1 MSPTL
6 TASSIGKDYPTR
18 NGPLTVLD
26 DITLTLQAGE
36 AAAVM
41 GTSGCGKSTMLSIFG
56 TLERPSRGRLTVGGR
71 DPFALSSDAL
81 AAFRNDQVG
90 FIFQDHH
97 LLGHC
102 TLLENVLIPRLP
114 TGPVGK
120 TAVERAMAL
129 LDRVGL
135 ADRLDHLPAELSGG
149 ERQRTAVAR
158 ALINRPTLILAD
170 EPTGNLDRHSAQAV
184 ADLLLELH
192 REESTILV
200 LVTHNSALAERLPR
214 RFELIDG
221 RLNELAAGAV

>member
-1 MSPTL
+1 
-6 TASSIGKDYPTR
+6 
-18 NGPLTVLD
+18 
-26 DITLTLQAGE
+26 
-36 AAAVM
+36 
-41 GTSGCGKSTMLSIFG
+41 
-56 TLERPSRGRLTVGGR
+56 
-71 DPFALSSDAL
+71 
-81 AAFRNDQVG
+81 
-90 FIFQDHH
+90 
-97 LLGHC
+97 
-102 TLLENVLIPRLP
+102 
-114 TGPVGK
+114 
-120 TAVERAMAL
+120 MAL